1 MVIYLKRYHWYVSK
15 SNSSDS
21 KYVFSIVT
29 FFLLTSLAD
38 RIISKRGRKFLVR
51 EKKKKG
57 NIAENEAWNCIYPR
71 PKVFR
76 VITSAIISLLFRIN
90 KKLYERYR
98 YTGGEDGR
106 DRGIGTGKIESNVSR
121 TLQLPTNHAQN
132 KTESRKILDL
142 IKRFINVFIFALES
156 RRWTSSY
163 SKLILGQLKITIG
176 YYRDILG
183 TNLTFC
189 VIIYHSNVN

>member
-51 EKKKKG
+51 EKEKKRKHCRERSMKLYLSTSKG
-57 NIAENEAWNCIYPR
+57 IPR
-71 PKVFR
+71 NYIR
-76 VITSAIISLLFRIN
+76 YHIFRIN

-163 SKLILGQLKITIG
+163 SNLILGQLKITIG